1 LKHAFT
7 IESECRELEK
17 SYRIYRWGLR
27 GGNKVLVQDVQL
39 LSAGELDLIRAA
51 MSLGALDARSVLADA
66 RNFSL
71 RKRPRVVLMQG
82 VAWGLPIFE
91 DAVV

>member
-1 LKHAFT
+1 M
-7 IESECRELEK
+7 
-17 SYRIYRWGLR
+17 
-27 GGNKVLVQDVQL
+27 LVEDVKF
-39 LSAGELDLIRAA
+39 LSTSELDLIRAA
-51 MSLGALDARSVLADA
+51 VSRGALDARCMLANA